1 VLSVYLS
8 ISPDVAFVKD
18 GRRYGQ
24 IVASVR
30 ATGHSVMN
38 DWGWVTVSRTGGTER
53 RVKPEDRRQ
62 LIAECDLF
70 LVVLGWI
77 HTVDKELG
85 TDVVEWEYRQAR
97 QLGRRVAAV
106 LTDDDPKPG
115 GGLLDAA
122 LTGFTRAL
130 IGGARMATLR
140 DEIRSSVP
148 LATCGL
154 DDEERLGSAVAAA
167 VRSATAA
174 AIRAAHD
181 AGPTT
186 GLRLFYSYSREDASY
201 LHALERALRPL
212 VREGFVRPWHDAEIL
227 PGERW
232 EGAILRELE
241 MAEVVLL
248 LISPDFLG
256 SDFCSRVELPRA
268 LAREQSGEAIVVP
281 ILVRPVG
288 DLNRYAFARLG
299 ALPPGAKPI
308 SKWAD
313 PDDACASIVEKL
325 RPRLQSRAEA
335 APG

>member
-1 VLSVYLS
+1 MLSVYLS
-8 ISPDVAFVKD
+8 ISPDVAFEED

-24 IVASVR
+24 IVAGVR

-38 DWGWVTVSRTGGTER
+38 DWGHVTAARAGGTER
-53 RVKPEDRRQ
+53 RIKPEDRRQ

-106 LTDDDPKPG
+106 LTDEDPKPG
-115 GGLLDAA
+115 VGLFDAA
-122 LTGFTRAL
+122 LTGFTRML

-148 LATCGL
+148 VATCGL

-167 VRSATAA
+167 VRSATAVG
-174 AIRAAHD
+174 IRATHD
-181 AGPTT
+181 ARATT

-212 VREGFVRPWHDAEIL
+212 VGEGLVRPWHDAEIL

-232 EGAILRELE
+232 EAVILRELE
-241 MAEVVLL
+241 MAEIVLL
-248 LISPDFLG
+248 LTSPDFLA
-256 SDFCSRVELPRA
+256 SDFCYRVELPRA
-268 LAREQSGEAIVVP
+268 LAREQAGEAVVVP

-288 DLNRYAFARLG
+288 DLKRYAFGYLG
-299 ALPPGAKPI
+299 ALPPGGMPI

-313 PDDACASIVEKL
+313 PDDAYASIVEKL
-325 RPRLQSRAEA
+325 RTRLQSRAKA